1 MNSWLRV
8 LAVGVAMIALGTGTG
23 LAQSK
28 PGGCNQPG
36 APEKV
41 EGKVMSIDL
50 QQGRVTVRE
59 GNGTMHTFQASP
71 ETLRE
76 FKVGDNIEAK
86 LRPLPNC

>member
-8 LAVGVAMIALGTGTG
+8 LAVGVTMIALGTGAG

-28 PGGCNQPG
+28 PAGCNQAG

-41 EGKVMSIDL
+41 EGKVMNIDL

-59 GNGTMHTFQASP
+59 RNGTMHAFQASP
-71 ETLRE
+71 ETLRDL
-76 FKVGDNIEAK
+76 KVGDNIEAK